1 MVSSAMAI
9 SIKGEDH
16 EEAKGNVVDGSH
28 GAGSGGSGIS
38 CSTRLLRIGGL
49 LCFLFWQLLRSR

>member
-1 MVSSAMAI
+1 MAI
-9 SIKGEDH
+9 SIKGENH